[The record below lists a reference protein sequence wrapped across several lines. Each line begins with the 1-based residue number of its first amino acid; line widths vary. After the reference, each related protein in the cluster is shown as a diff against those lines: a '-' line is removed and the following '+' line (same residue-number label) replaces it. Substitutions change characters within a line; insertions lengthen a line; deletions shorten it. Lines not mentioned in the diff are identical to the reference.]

1 METNIC
7 KIKFRRGV
15 EKDRKNI
22 IPEEG
27 EPIFTTDS
35 HRLCIGDGETQ
46 GGIPITK
53 TYFESDTDKSKIKG
67 DFEYKDGN
75 LYLYTSDGK
84 SVPVGGV
91 ASVSGIIS
99 NGLESVNGAIQVKQG
114 DGITVNANGVSVN
127 PSIINAVNTI
137 TKLDTD
143 VSALNS
149 TAMKAPLA
157 PIYNNAYAM
166 YASINGKANIPI
178 RIDDIKDTLQKVEGE
193 NGVYTFDSN
202 NTTVINKIKTKLNLP
217 ANVNIQSIGVNNG
230 CVLNYDNSIKF
241 DYTNAT
247 YISGCTAVTSGEG
260 ENIVTTYTLST
271 YEDIVPRFHVE
282 SSGGT
287 SSGDIANNSVTTQK
301 IADGAVTENKLSS
314 DLKEK
319 ITNSSVIVDGS
330 ITYDKLSDDVKDR
343 LTPNVTDGSI
353 TESKLSQDVQ
363 NKLNNNITLSYTQ
376 LSTLSVIGY
385 DRTGSE
391 FNNDGSSK
399 YTYTTPADGYIMVS
413 ADGVFIYDSSM
424 NIDITYSI
432 FWPPWHGIRP
442 PSNNPN
448 NFPIHA
454 CSDDRIN
461 RYKQQ
466 YNIDITKMYY
476 VGSNVTNVV
485 IPFLFKKGMSLSI
498 QVTNGIVGFIKA

>member
-67 DFEYKDGN
+67 DFEYKGGN
-75 LYLYTSDGK
+75 LYLYTSDDE

-91 ASVSGIIS
+91 ASVEGKIG

-114 DGITVNANGVSVN
+114 DGITVNENGVSVN
-127 PSIINAVNTI
+127 PGIINAVNTI

-178 RIDDIKDTLQKVEGE
+178 RIDDIKDTLQKVEGK

-247 YISGCTAVTSGEG
+247 YISSCTAVTTGEG

-271 YEDIVPRFHVE
+271 YEDIVPRFHVD
-282 SSGGT
+282 SSGGTSGGT
-287 SSGDIANNSVTTQK
+287 SSGDIADNSVTTQK
-301 IADGAVTENKLSS
+301 IADGAVTESKLSE
-314 DLKEK
+314 DLKGK
-319 ITNSSVIVDGS
+319 INNSSSGTNINFNDIYPVGS
-330 ITYDKLSDDVKDR
+330 IYMSVNSTNPSELFGGTWEQIKDRFLLGAGVGYAAGETGGEEKHTLTIDEMPAHSHKLVTAHSTPMLSDDK
-343 LTPNVTDGSI
+343 
-353 TESKLSQDVQ
+353 
-363 NKLNNNITLSYTQ
+363 NNIIR
-376 LSTLSVIGY
+376 STNVNKYIAGNG
-385 DRTGSE
+385 T
-391 FNNDGSSK
+391 NGSSSF
-399 YTYTTPADGYIMVS
+399 YTYVLLADNSNTTPSAGVS
-413 ADGVFIYDSSM
+413 ETVGKGKT
-424 NIDITYSI
+424 IDII
-432 FWPPWHGIRP
+432 PPYLAVYMWR
-442 PSNNPN
+442 
-448 NFPIHA
+448 
-454 CSDDRIN
+454 R
-461 RYKQQ
+461 
-466 YNIDITKMYY
+466 TK
-476 VGSNVTNVV
+476 
-485 IPFLFKKGMSLSI
+485 
-498 QVTNGIVGFIKA
+498 

>member
-67 DFEYKDGN
+67 DFEYKNGN
-75 LYLYTSDGK
+75 LYLYTSDDE

-91 ASVSGIIS
+91 ASVEGKIG
-99 NGLESVNGAIQVKQG
+99 NGLESVSGAIQVKQG

-127 PSIINAVNTI
+127 PGIINAVNTI

-230 CVLNYDNSIKF
+230 CILNYDNSIKF

-247 YISGCTAVTSGEG
+247 YISGCTAVTTGEG

-271 YEDIVPRFHVE
+271 YEDIVPRFHVD

-301 IADGAVTENKLSS
+301 IADGAVTENKLSN
-314 DLKEK
+314 DLKSKINNSSSGGNINLDKIYPVGSIYMSVNSINPSELFGGTWEQIKDRFLLGAGVGYAAGETSGEEKHTLTIEEMPTHSHK
-319 ITNSSVIVDGS
+319 IT
-330 ITYDKLSDDVKDR
+330 T
-343 LTPNVTDGSI
+343 
-353 TESKLSQDVQ
+353 
-363 NKLNNNITLSYTQ
+363 
-376 LSTLSVIGY
+376 
-385 DRTGSE
+385 
-391 FNNDGSSK
+391 
-399 YTYTTPADGYIMVS
+399 S
-413 ADGVFIYDSSM
+413 AG
-424 NIDITYSI
+424 
-432 FWPPWHGIRP
+432 W
-442 PSNNPN
+442 
-448 NFPIHA
+448 NFPQGVAIK
-454 CSDDRIN
+454 DDAIN
-461 RYKQQ
+461 SGTVVAA
-466 YNIDITKMYY
+466 DIRVISETGGNKPHNNMPPYL
-476 VGSNVTNVV
+476 VV
-485 IPFLFKKGMSLSI
+485 YMWRR
-498 QVTNGIVGFIKA
+498 TE